1 MDRFKDWQ
9 PPEIEHN
16 VPTRWGWV
24 VAHPEN
30 LTLGRKTDIGFGT
43 YIGAH
48 AGVEIGDKVQIG
60 AHCAIYSLNTI
71 DDRRGKVI
79 IKKGACVGAGSIL
92 MPNVIIGARST
103 VGALS
108 FVKYGTRILPKE
120 KWAGIPA
127 KRIGVVDD
135 KHTVF

>member
-1 MDRFKDWQ
+1 MPDRFDDWQ
-9 PPEIEHN
+9 PPEIEDG
-16 VPTRWGWV
+16 VPTKWGWV

-48 AGVEIGDKVQIG
+48 AGVEIGDRVQIG
-60 AHCAIYSLNTI
+60 GGVKIYSLSTI
-71 DDRRGKVI
+71 DNKQGKI
-79 IKKGACVGAGSIL
+79 TIKINAKIGANSVV
-92 MPNVIIGARST
+92 MPNVIIGRNAV

-108 FVKYGTRILPKE
+108 FVQYRTRILPNE

-127 KRIGVVDD
+127 KRIGEVDD
-135 KHTVF
+135 PIF